1 MKPVDLDEIYRRLP
15 QEEIPW
21 NIEEPP
27 EALVELVE
35 AGKVQRCKTLDLGC
49 GTGNYAIY
57 LASKGFDVTGVDIC
71 PTAIRIAEENAK
83 KKGVKCRFT
92 VADLLGD
99 LKEVEGIFDFA
110 FDWELLHHMLPEQRE
125 KYVWNVHG
133 KLNSKGRY
141 LSVCFSEKDPQFGGS
156 GKYRETPLGTNLYFS
171 SEEELRDLFEPYF
184 RIDELKTM
192 EISGKSA
199 PHVGIYVFMEKR

>member
-21 NIEEPP
+21 NIEDPP

-35 AGKVQRCKTLDLGC
+35 AGEVQRCKTLDLGC

-125 KYVWNVHG
+125 KYVWNVHR

-199 PHVGIYVFMEKR
+199 PHVAVYAFMEKR

>member
-35 AGKVQRCKTLDLGC
+35 AGKVQRRKTLDLGC

-83 KKGVKCRFT
+83 KKGVKCRFL

-125 KYVWNVHG
+125 KYVWNVHQ

-184 RIDELKTM
+184 HIDELKTI

-199 PHVGIYVFMEKR
+199 PHVAVYAFMEKR